1 MQPDEDAILRA
12 KLQDAIRLAR
22 QGSGAHFI
30 GFLNERQAA
39 LAAQETEKMQFKNYL
54 FGGGFCGAERVC
66 FGAFPEWMELS
77 EDAFPIE
84 TATATFRTDDHLTHR
99 DFLGALMGTGVQ
111 RKVLGDILLES
122 GRCVFFFRQEMA
134 DFLLLQLTRI
144 GRVGIKISLGAEK
157 PFPPAHE
164 YRAFSAVIASPR
176 IDCVVA
182 ACIGFSRAK
191 SHTLLSK
198 GYIQMNHQLV
208 YAPDAAVREGAVLS
222 VRGKGRFRIDS
233 LSRQTPKGRLRLE
246 GRKFI

>member
-54 FGGGFCGAERVC
+54 FWGGFCGAERVC

-122 GRCVFFFRQEMA
+122 GRCVFF
-134 DFLLLQLTRI
+134 
-144 GRVGIKISLGAEK
+144 
-157 PFPPAHE
+157 
-164 YRAFSAVIASPR
+164 
-176 IDCVVA
+176 
-182 ACIGFSRAK
+182 
-191 SHTLLSK
+191 
-198 GYIQMNHQLV
+198 
-208 YAPDAAVREGAVLS
+208 
-222 VRGKGRFRIDS
+222 
-233 LSRQTPKGRLRLE
+233 QTGNGRLFALTVNPDRPSWDKNLF
-246 GRKFI
+246 GCRKTVPTCTRVPGFFCSYCLAAH